1 MSLIRTTEKVK
12 IWSTGAYFANGS
24 TQCSSP
30 TEKGLRWQKI
40 WKMILSGITKLVEMF
55 WYYQLYP
62 FFNGGGI
69 WTWFLTNKIEF
80 YVERY
85 VWEFRYNFEVSL
97 LSPTQPE
104 QHLPSLFS
112 RFLIKVGELHLAR
125 HFTLPTTSNTPQH
138 NHNIISEKRKYL
150 GFLMILS
157 NWGPDHVQVNQVSI
171 FPEPRA

>member
-1 MSLIRTTEKVK
+1 M
-12 IWSTGAYFANGS
+12 A
-24 TQCSSP
+24 Q
-30 TEKGLRWQKI
+30 
-40 WKMILSGITKLVEMF
+40 
-55 WYYQLYP
+55 
-62 FFNGGGI
+62 
-69 WTWFLTNKIEF
+69 NKIEL

-138 NHNIISEKRKYL
+138 NQHNIRKKKIFGISDDIVKL
-150 GFLMILS
+150 GSRPCPGQPGLNIS
-157 NWGPDHVQVNQVSI
+157 
-171 FPEPRA
+171 RT